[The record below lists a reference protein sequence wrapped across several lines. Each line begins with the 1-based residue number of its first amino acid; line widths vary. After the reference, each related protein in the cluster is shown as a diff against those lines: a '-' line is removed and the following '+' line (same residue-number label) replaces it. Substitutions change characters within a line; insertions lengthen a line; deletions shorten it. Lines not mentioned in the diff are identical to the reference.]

1 MAQIGDNMETHVYK
15 YEDVFQDN
23 PTNPENVLMTIPPK
37 ILEARGWKIGD
48 TLRVQTG
55 DKGTIIITKKEE
67 DGASI
72 VIQPQE
78 DNQKT

>member
-1 MAQIGDNMETHVYK
+1 MTIHTYK
-15 YEDVFQDN
+15 YEDVFVKDPKN
-23 PTNPENVLMTIPPK
+23 ADDVLMTIPPS
-37 ILEARGWKIGD
+37 ILEAQGWKEGD

-67 DGASI
+67 DGTSI
-72 VIQPQE
+72 VIQPEE